1 MRQITLF
8 LLIALSLNAGAQS
21 QVWSLDS
28 CIAYAFE
35 HNITLQQSA
44 LNVSLAEINRQT
56 AVGGLLP
63 NLNAQASHGYNWG
76 QRIDQFTNQ
85 FASERIRSNNLGIA
99 TSVNLFNGFQQINA
113 VKQSNLQ
120 IERSKADLDKMKND
134 ISLNVASSF
143 LTVLLNK
150 EFLDIAKSNRDNS
163 EAQAKRL
170 EKLVTAGQQSEGNLN
185 EMLARLASDEAS
197 LVSAENS
204 FNLSKLALMQLL
216 MLNTSQMD
224 SFELEVPTLDNAV
237 NSGLMNNPNA
247 LVQAALSNFPEIK
260 SSTLN
265 VASNDLGL
273 SIAKGAQMPSIAA
286 SASYGTGY
294 SGAAR
299 VLTGDPDLVDLPI
312 GYVQGT
318 QDIVFAPQLNYSND
332 DFTLKPFDRQLKDNV
347 NQSIF
352 FTLSVPILNGFSA
365 RAGVKRAEVNL
376 KNAVLQLDQ
385 TKLTLEQSVR
395 SSAADAKAAFATY
408 TASQKS
414 VEANQ
419 KAFDWNK
426 VRYENGLI
434 NATDYNASRIQLDNA
449 KANETRSKFDF
460 LFKTKVLEF
469 YQGRPISLRK

>member
-1 MRQITLF
+1 MRYLTVI
-8 LLIALSLNAGAQS
+8 ILSLLSTNSFGQP

-35 HNITLQQSA
+35 HNIALQQSA
-44 LNVSLAEINRQT
+44 LNVSLAEINQQT

-99 TSVNLFNGFQQINA
+99 TSVNLFNGFQQVNA
-113 VKQSNLQ
+113 VRQANLQ

-134 ISLNVASSF
+134 IALNVASSF

-163 EAQAKRL
+163 EAQARRL
-170 EKLVTAGQQSEGNLN
+170 EKLVAVGQQAEGNLN
-185 EMLARLASDEAS
+185 DMLARLASDEAS

-204 FNLSKLALMQLL
+204 YNLSKLALMQLL
-216 MLNTSQMD
+216 MLNTDQMD
-224 SFELEVPTLDNAV
+224 NFELEIPDLDDTAD
-237 NSGLMNNPNA
+237 SGLMNNPNA
-247 LVQAALSNFPEIK
+247 LVQAALANFPEVK

-265 VASNDLGL
+265 VAGNDVGL
-273 SIAKGAQMPSIAA
+273 KIARGAMLPSISA

-299 VLTGDPDLVDLPI
+299 VLTGDPELVMLPI
-312 GYVQGT
+312 GYVQTT
-318 QDIVFAPQLNYSND
+318 QDIVLAPQLNYGSD
-332 DFTLKPFDRQLKDNV
+332 DFTLKPFDKQLKDNV
-347 NQSIF
+347 NQSLF
-352 FTLSVPILNGFSA
+352 FTLSVPIFNGFNT
-365 RAGVKRAEVNL
+365 RAGIKRAEVNL
-376 KNAVLQLDQ
+376 KNAELQLDQ
-385 TKLTLEQSVR
+385 TKQTLEQSVR
-395 SSAADAKAAFATY
+395 RAAADAKAAYATY
-408 TASQKS
+408 DASKKS

-426 VRYENGLI
+426 VRYENGLL

-449 KANETRSKFDF
+449 RATETRSKYDF

-469 YQGRPISLRK
+469 YQGRPISLKK